1 VEAAAEAAASAE
13 AEEAEA
19 AEAAAAKA
27 EEAETEAA
35 EAAQNSGSC
44 GSLVTL
50 VLEAAAKP
58 NFGVVIRHDE
68 CFKFPKFVQS
78 KVWNTRTR
86 IPL

>member
-1 VEAAAEAAASAE
+1 MEAAAEAAASAE

-19 AEAAAAKA
+19 AAAKA
-27 EEAETEAA
+27 EEADSETEAA

-86 IPL
+86 LPL